1 MFEKQERIA
10 ILILLVVLAICAAGT
25 VMLEG
30 MGKEPFATR
39 YTQQTSE
46 GSLVT
51 WQGIVQQVTPVSSGA
66 RILTVSGVPVF
77 LSSAAGGVQVQAGD
91 QVVVYGKVQVFKGKR
106 EILVSDQADIEVTA
120 GSQGKNLRS

>member
-106 EILVSDQADIEVTA
+106 EILVSDPADIEVTA
-120 GSQGKNLRS
+120 